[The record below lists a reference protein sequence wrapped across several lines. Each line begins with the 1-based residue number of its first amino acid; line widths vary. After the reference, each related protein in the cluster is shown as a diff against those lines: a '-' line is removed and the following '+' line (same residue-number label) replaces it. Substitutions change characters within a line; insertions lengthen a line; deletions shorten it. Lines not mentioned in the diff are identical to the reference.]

1 MNTAHSSASTSI
13 QQNCTAKT
21 PFLQRNIEDLE
32 KRASSS
38 RAARYTLPLT
48 KVHQP
53 CCSALATNTAMGIRE
68 QLTNEAWLS
77 SRDRSP
83 LAGAQNRRDS
93 LRPISPSE
101 QVAKPN
107 RRSDLFPS
115 LHLLTSHRK
124 HPLCSSCLEPGS
136 KPDSLPLRAGATMEP
151 QGPRSQV

>member
-21 PFLQRNIEDLE
+21 PFVQRNVEDLE
-32 KRASSS
+32 KLTSSS
-38 RAARYTLPLT
+38 RAARYTLALT
-48 KVHQP
+48 KVYHP
-53 CCSALATNTAMGIRE
+53 CCSALATNTATGIRE
-68 QLTNEAWLS
+68 QQAKEAWLS

-83 LAGAQNRRDS
+83 LAGAQNHRDS
-93 LRPISPSE
+93 RRPISPSE
-101 QVAKPN
+101 QVAQPN
-107 RRSDLFPS
+107 RRSDWCPS
-115 LHLLTSHRK
+115 IHLPTSHPR